1 MIEKQMLR
9 LMLGKAFYTKY
20 KGTISPTIFTGDISS
35 LFDTIQKAH
44 AKYSDDISVD
54 ELYSLHTAIFNP
66 ALTRAAKEK
75 FSELVEDIK
84 EIQEPSK
91 EIAKDIMRI
100 LSDRDLAQR
109 IAVEATEI
117 FNGKDANFT
126 EITGMIENHKQG
138 DEEKTPAVTNN
149 VKEVLGL
156 LDVTTKWKFNIPVLK
171 QNVGG
176 IGGGNLMIAFAR
188 PETGKTAFWV
198 SLCAGPEGF
207 AEQGAKVHAFINEEP
222 AIRTQ
227 MRAISCYT
235 GMTRE
240 EIILETPNNAEEIS
254 LTKTN
259 GDGFSLNLSS
269 GESFLINDTTIGT
282 PQSDYVKLVN
292 SNPFYFTTDEI
303 FARQDDQFV
312 NHWMRVD
319 NFPDSANYG
328 KLMKDTVAD
337 DYFDITKSS
346 PFGLYQT
353 RSHSYVIGD
362 KGLEVGDK
370 IYSDRLLDF
379 NKGKF
384 IDLFEIEKNWKHPV
398 NKANIVKLISFLKDK
413 DLRAIKQI

>member
-84 EIQEPSK
+84 EVQEPNK

-109 IAVEATEI
+109 IAIESTEI
-117 FNGKDANFT
+117 FNGKEANFT
-126 EITGMIENHKQG
+126 DIVAMIEKHKHG
-138 DEEKTPAVTNN
+138 IDEDKVPAVTND
-149 VKEVLGL
+149 VDEVLDL
-156 LDVTTKWKFNIPVLK
+156 LNVTTKWKFNIPILK
-171 QNVGG
+171 HQIGG
-176 IGGGNLMIAFAR
+176 IGDGNLMIAFAR

-198 SLCAGPEGF
+198 SLCAGPDGF

-240 EIILETPNNAEEIS
+240 EIVRDTDTAKSYWDNIKNNISMFDTVDWSIDDIDAHCEKHNPDIVVIDQLDKINVSGTYARTDEKLRQIYTATREIAKRRSCAVIAISQASAEADNRNSISFSQMENSKTGKAAEADLIIGIGKNINSDPSDRSRTLCVSKNKINGYHGEPVCTIRKEIS
-254 LTKTN
+254 
-259 GDGFSLNLSS
+259 
-269 GESFLINDTTIGT
+269 
-282 PQSDYVKLVN
+282 
-292 SNPFYFTTDEI
+292 
-303 FARQDDQFV
+303 R
-312 NHWMRVD
+312 
-319 NFPDSANYG
+319 YG
-328 KLMKDTVAD
+328 V
-337 DYFDITKSS
+337 
-346 PFGLYQT
+346 
-353 RSHSYVIGD
+353 
-362 KGLEVGDK
+362 
-370 IYSDRLLDF
+370 
-379 NKGKF
+379 
-384 IDLFEIEKNWKHPV
+384 
-398 NKANIVKLISFLKDK
+398 
-413 DLRAIKQI
+413 